1 MTSSATDLARQ
12 SPGLTTSRVFCRE
25 NLPLFHLAQNL
36 FCKSLVHLP
45 YVGKIIYAHPSET
58 ANHFTTMFTGSF

>member
-1 MTSSATDLARQ
+1 MTSLATDLARQ

-25 NLPLFHLAQNL
+25 NPPLFHLAQNL
-36 FCKSLVHLP
+36 FCKSLVHLH
-45 YVGKIIYAHPSET
+45 YGEKIIYAHPSET